1 MNKKAQEQSKS
12 VDLKDSKRMVNS
24 VGSIQEHRVAAQV
37 VKKSPLNK
45 ISLSEAIWNPST
57 SSLEDYS
64 LEPSTNLGTKKAN
77 DSLLLS
83 TRSKDRAESS
93 SQCDQSTSNIDSTLL
108 ARQSR
113 AHSNRESSSNYI
125 GDDKESS
132 NGDDGNNS
140 NDDDSDDGDDSNK
153 GYDGDKTLSTKQQV
167 ADPMDPK
174 NYSIIVDGIEKYKC
188 VRCST
193 VFNQKRYLNN
203 HLLSTKTCSSRVR
216 LQQLMKKRVI
226 LTNHEKSNQHLIYG
240 EIITSSQLPP
250 DIKRLK
256 ELNDL
261 TEKSSSTKAK
271 GSKIIINNN
280 QQIINNNIS
289 NNNKIEPKIQ
299 IELRDFCKED
309 FEYVHIKN
317 NAVFDESFFE
327 HKTFLTHVLSND
339 VNKNIYFK
347 DNYAYIFTNNTI
359 IRAPIDKAG
368 YYLMD
373 KLHTTL
379 GSFLRSNSLIKLE
392 DYNKKIKFYSVEK
405 FKYLNDTIYKSYD
418 HKTDTYVSNVIDM
431 LWTRDKYLTD
441 MAETFDKM
449 VGDIKDTIDSQVPDC
464 NPDLNSKYTLNIP
477 NFVPK
482 RLRNKAFNDE

>member
-1 MNKKAQEQSKS
+1 MNKKTQEQRKP
-12 VDLKDSKRMVNS
+12 VDVKDSKR
-24 VGSIQEHRVAAQV
+24 V
-37 VKKSPLNK
+37 VKKSPLNT
-45 ISLSEAIWNPST
+45 ISLSDSIWNPST
-57 SSLEDYS
+57 TFLDPGPKVLVDRRSPEGIRESSSL
-64 LEPSTNLGTKKAN
+64 
-77 DSLLLS
+77 
-83 TRSKDRAESS
+83 RSKDAPKVSTRLDPVQSNP
-93 SQCDQSTSNIDSTLL
+93 QCDRST
-108 ARQSR
+108 
-113 AHSNRESSSNYI
+113 SNYI
-125 GDDKESS
+125 GDYKDSS
-132 NGDDGNNS
+132 NN
-140 NDDDSDDGDDSNK
+140 DGDDNDGDNDGNDIGDGDK
-153 GYDGDKTLSTKQQV
+153 GDKTLSTKQQV
-167 ADPMDPK
+167 AATMDSIDLK
-174 NYSIIVDGIEKYKC
+174 NYAIFVDGIEKYKC

-216 LQQLMKKRVI
+216 LQELMKKRAI
-226 LTNHEKSNQHLIYG
+226 LTNHEKSNQDLIYG
-240 EIITSSQLPP
+240 EIISSSQLPP
-250 DIKRLK
+250 DIQQLK
-256 ELNDL
+256 ELSDI
-261 TEKSSSTKAK
+261 TEKSYPTKAK
-271 GSKIIINNN
+271 GSKTITINNN
-280 QQIINNNIS
+280 QQIINNNINNTLN

-299 IELRDFCKED
+299 IELRDFCKEN

-379 GSFLRSNSLIKLE
+379 GSFLRSNSLIEPEK
-392 DYNKKIKFYSVEK
+392 YNKKIKFYSVEK
-405 FKYLNDTIYKSYD
+405 FKYLNDTVYKSYD
-418 HKTDTYVSNVIDM
+418 HKTDTYVSNVINM

-441 MAETFDKM
+441 MAEAIDKM
-449 VGDIKDTIDSQVPDC
+449 IGDIKDTIDSRVPDC

-477 NFVPK
+477 NFVAK